1 MIFNN
6 INVSMINKD
15 IIRVQK
21 YRFQDKNTLFIPTK
35 NNFENLII
43 RQKQT
48 FYPIFFVL
56 QIFLPLG
63 KLYLIAPIPAAMTFI
78 PRLPALFQKRT
89 LSAA

>member
-35 NNFENLII
+35 NNFENL
-43 RQKQT
+43 Q
-48 FYPIFFVL
+48 FSF
-56 QIFLPLG
+56 
-63 KLYLIAPIPAAMTFI
+63 
-78 PRLPALFQKRT
+78 
-89 LSAA
+89 